1 MFERLVNTTSTVQG
15 QKHCGVI
22 HSVHDEASQQS
33 SMQSKISISDRDG
46 RDQSISS
53 SEELLEREEDHGM
66 KEGGRGDGVTEFD
79 CIS

>member
-1 MFERLVNTTSTVQG
+1 
-15 QKHCGVI
+15 
-22 HSVHDEASQQS
+22 
-33 SMQSKISISDRDG
+33 MQSKISISDRHG

-53 SEELLEREEDHGM
+53 SEELIEREEDHGM